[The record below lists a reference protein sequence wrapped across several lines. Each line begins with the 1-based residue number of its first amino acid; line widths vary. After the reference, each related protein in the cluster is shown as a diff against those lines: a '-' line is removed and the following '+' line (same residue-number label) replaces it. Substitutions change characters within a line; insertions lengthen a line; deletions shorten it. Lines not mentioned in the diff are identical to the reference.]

1 MKEKRLLMLIGTI
14 SLSLMLVIPFMVAC
28 AAPAPTPTPAPA
40 PTPTPGELPTYGTWR
55 FGSVRPV
62 EDPATIAHQAWV
74 DMVEERSDGR
84 IKIDI
89 YPASQLGGWVEM
101 YEMMATGVLDL
112 ACAIAVDPFDPR
124 MAIDWAPYRF
134 FTWEQAKEMY
144 QPGGWLLEILTE
156 LHKQNN
162 IHFFGYVFE
171 GFTGVTLTEAPK
183 VLPPE
188 ASGVKIRVPNV
199 ASWIKAWEALGFL
212 PIAISRAEVYS
223 ALQTGVVKGMAGGG
237 TPQLYE
243 FADIQSYWIQT
254 NDWMDCDSTGINLD
268 LWNSLDPRDQKMLQ
282 DSFQEVYWAEPN
294 GYNLVFEQEEASWR
308 DRAHE
313 EYGVEI
319 ILLDDERLAMCAKAA
334 RELAWPAIEPQIG
347 SRLYEIMVKNAA
359 PVE

>member
-1 MKEKRLLMLIGTI
+1 LKEKRLLMLIGTI

-134 FTWEQAKEMY
+134 FT
-144 QPGGWLLEILTE
+144 
-156 LHKQNN
+156 
-162 IHFFGYVFE
+162 
-171 GFTGVTLTEAPK
+171 
-183 VLPPE
+183 
-188 ASGVKIRVPNV
+188 
-199 ASWIKAWEALGFL
+199 
-212 PIAISRAEVYS
+212 
-223 ALQTGVVKGMAGGG
+223 KGMAGGG
-237 TPQLYE
+237 TPQLDE

-254 NDWMDCDSTGINLD
+254 IDWMDCDSTGINLD